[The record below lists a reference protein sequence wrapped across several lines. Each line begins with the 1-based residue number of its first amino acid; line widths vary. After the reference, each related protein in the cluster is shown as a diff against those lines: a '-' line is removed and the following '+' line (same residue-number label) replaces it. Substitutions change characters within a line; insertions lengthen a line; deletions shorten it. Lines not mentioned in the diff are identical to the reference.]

1 MTAQP
6 RSVPIDWGE
15 VAPRRRFNL
24 LEIRGLPILAITSFI
39 FVVFVIVGTFAYDIA
54 PHDPHQ
60 QALIE
65 RLKPPVYEIESIV
78 PPRIAHNGEWKHP
91 LGTDNL
97 GRDELSRLIAGT
109 RVSLL
114 VAVTA
119 IPASLIIGT
128 TLGLLAGWRRGLI
141 DRFLMRLVDIQ
152 LALPAVLFAILLAAV
167 RGPQLSNVVIV
178 LVVWGWAIFARLVRS
193 EVLSL
198 RERDFVTAAR
208 SIGGG
213 DLWIITRHLLPNVV
227 NIIVIL
233 ATLDIATVILAEAAL
248 SFLGVGVPITTPS
261 WGSMVSGGRNFLT
274 IAWWLVTVPG
284 LAILIISLAGNLL
297 GDWLRDALEPR
308 LKNVR

>member
-1 MTAQP
+1 MMAQ
-6 RSVPIDWGE
+6 E
-15 VAPRRRFNL
+15 TVADADFVGLRPPRRLRPL
-24 LEIRGLPILAITSFI
+24 QVRGLPIVTITLLI
-39 FVVFVIVGTFAYDIA
+39 FATFAVVGTFAYDIA
-54 PHDPHQ
+54 PQDPHK
-60 QALIE
+60 QALVE
-65 RLKPPVYEIESIV
+65 RLRPPVYEIESLI
-78 PPRIAHNGEWKHP
+78 PPKIAHRGTWDRP

-114 VAVTA
+114 VVVTA
-119 IPASLIIGT
+119 IPLSFLVGT
-128 TLGLLAGWRRGLI
+128 TLGLLAGWRRGLV
-141 DRFLMRLVDIQ
+141 DRFLMRLVDSQ
-152 LALPAVLFAILLAAV
+152 LALPAVLFAVLLAAV
-167 RGPQLSNVVIV
+167 RGPSLSNVVGI
-178 LVVWGWAIFARLVRS
+178 LVVWSWAPFARLVRG

-208 SIGGG
+208 VIGGS
-213 DLWIITRHLLPNVV
+213 DLRIVIRHVFPNVV

-233 ATLDIATVILAEAAL
+233 ATFDIATVILAEASL

-261 WGSMVSGGRNFLT
+261 WGNMVSEGRNYLT

-284 LAILIISLAGNLL
+284 LMILIMALAANLF